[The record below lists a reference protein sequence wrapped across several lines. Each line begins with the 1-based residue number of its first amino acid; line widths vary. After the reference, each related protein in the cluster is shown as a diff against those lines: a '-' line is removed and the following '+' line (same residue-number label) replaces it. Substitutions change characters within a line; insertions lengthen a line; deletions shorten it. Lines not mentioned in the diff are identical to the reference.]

1 MPRVI
6 RSASADKVH
15 FARDQRH
22 KPTRAEELLWSALR
36 ASGLGLRFRRQ
47 HPIGDFVLDFYCDEV
62 RLAIEIDGPH
72 HAPRAN
78 YDAWRDERLA
88 EQGIRVIRI
97 PPEQVEKGLGT
108 VLQRITESLTP

>member
-36 ASGLGLRFRRQ
+36 SSALGVRFRRQ
-47 HPIGDFVLDFYCDEV
+47 HAVGDFVLDFYCDEA
-62 RLAIEIDGPH
+62 RLAVEIDGPD
-72 HAPRAN
+72 HANRAN
-78 YDAWRDERLA
+78 YDVWRDERLA
-88 EQGIRVIRI
+88 ELGIRVMRIR
-97 PPEQVEKGLGT
+97 PEAVEKDLSK
-108 VLQRITESLTP
+108 VLERIREGLTP